1 MAPLWQELSSL
12 EVEVL
17 ELVRNAPESEQDR
30 DLDTLTI
37 LGDLDVVTVLAEKG
51 DFPVN
56 KSDYCCCFICCCFC

>member
-30 DLDTLTI
+30 YLDTLTM
-37 LGDLDVVTVLAEKG
+37 LGDLDVVTK
-51 DFPVN
+51 
-56 KSDYCCCFICCCFC
+56 KSDQCCCCCCICCLA